1 MTTQEAERIIY
12 LDNAAT
18 TFPKPDCVW
27 KAMRE
32 YFFHIGG
39 NPGRSGHR
47 LSFKASE
54 ILFDTR
60 ETLARLFNIGI
71 SERIVFTKN
80 ATEAINLALLGLLS
94 PEDRVVTTAM
104 EHNAVMRPLRH
115 LERTQGIQVD
125 VVPADARG
133 LLDMESLARSLGEK
147 AALLVVNHASNVAGS
162 LVDLE
167 QAGILAKGAG
177 VPLMVDG
184 AQTGGCYPTDV
195 EAMHIS
201 ILAFTGHKGLLGPQ
215 GTGGLYVAPGLEP
228 VPFILGGTGSHSELE
243 EQPTFWPDIHESG
256 TPNAVG
262 IAGLKAGVEFVM
274 EKGVERIRAH
284 EEGLFRRFWQ
294 GAKEMPGVLLYGP
307 ESWKDRTAVV
317 SFNIE
322 GIDPAYVG
330 YTLDKEFSIMVR
342 PGLHCAP
349 SAHKTLGTFP
359 QGTVRMAFGFFN
371 THKDVDVVLEALWAI
386 GRRNHG

>member
-1 MTTQEAERIIY
+1 MSTQGTERIIY

-18 TFPKPDCVW
+18 TFPKPECVW
-27 KAMRE
+27 RAIKE
-32 YFFHIGG
+32 YFFSIGG

-47 LSFKASE
+47 LSLKASE
-54 ILFDTR
+54 ILFDAR
-60 ETLARLFNIGI
+60 ELLARLFNIKA

-80 ATEAINLALLGLLS
+80 ATEAINLALFGLLS

-104 EHNAVMRPLRH
+104 EHNAVMRPLRY
-115 LERTQGIQVD
+115 LEKTRGILVD

-133 LLDMESLARSLGEK
+133 LLDMEALARSLREK
-147 AALLVVNHASNVAGS
+147 ATLLVVNHASNVAGS

-167 QAGILAKGAG
+167 QVGPLAKEAG
-177 VPLMVDG
+177 VPLMVDA
-184 AQTGGCYPTDV
+184 AQTAGCYPIDV

-201 ILAFTGHKGLLGPQ
+201 LLAFTGHKGLLGPQ
-215 GTGGLYVAPGLEP
+215 GTGGLYVAPGIEP
-228 VPFILGGTGSHSELE
+228 APFILGGTGSQSELE
-243 EQPTFWPDIHESG
+243 EQPPFWPDIHESG
-256 TPNAVG
+256 TPNALG
-262 IAGLKAGVEFVM
+262 ISGLKAGVEFVM

-284 EEGLFRRFWQ
+284 EEELFKHFWQ
-294 GAKEMPGVLLYGP
+294 GVKEIPGVLLYGP
-307 ESWKDRTAVV
+307 EDWKNRTAVV

-330 YTLDKEFSIMVR
+330 YILDREFSIMVR

-371 THKDVDVVLEALWAI
+371 THEDVDVALEAIRAI
-386 GRRNHG
+386 RRRNHG